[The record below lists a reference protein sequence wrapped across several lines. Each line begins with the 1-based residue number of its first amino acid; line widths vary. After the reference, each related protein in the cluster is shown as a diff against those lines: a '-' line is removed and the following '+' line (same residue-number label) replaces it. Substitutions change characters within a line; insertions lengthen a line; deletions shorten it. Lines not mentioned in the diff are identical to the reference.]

1 MKIDLHAL
9 VQRKFNK
16 ADAIPSNLR
25 PLWKTHFQR
34 MQEINNINFKRVIMP
49 KDVISLNINTVDTRD
64 ISKNIA
70 CVEIF
75 YNLM

>member
-16 ADAIPSNLR
+16 VDAIPSNLR
-25 PLWKTHFQR
+25 PLWKTHFQM

-49 KDVISLNINTVDTRD
+49 KDAISLNINTVDTRD

-75 YNLM
+75 